1 MTTADTSVGPAPGRL
16 FIHDTMSGQ
25 KRLFEPLHAADSGDG
40 ATVGMYVCGM
50 TVYDYCH
57 IGHGRVM
64 VAFDVITRHLRAL
77 GYQLKYVRNITDV
90 DDKILKRAA
99 ENGEDP
105 VALTDRFID
114 AMHQDERALGVL
126 PPDAEPRATSHI
138 GGIIELIQ
146 RLISQH
152 AAYHADNGDVY
163 FSIEAFPEYGKLNRR
178 KIEESVAGARVEVNE
193 AKRHP
198 ADFVLWKAVSESDA
212 GSSGAPPLSW
222 ESPWGQGRPG
232 WHIECSAMSFDELGE
247 SFDIHGGGPDLK
259 FPHHENEIAQSE
271 CASGKQFANFWMH
284 AGAVRVNKEK
294 MSKSLGNFFTI
305 REILEKYQPEV
316 LRFFLVSSHYRSA
329 IDYSE
334 QGLAEARQGLDRL
347 YQALRDACGQE
358 GAKAEVLD
366 EDLVAAFDAAMND
379 DFNTAGAVAV
389 LFTAAKELN
398 KRIRTAEPPGEQLAT
413 LKALGSRLGLLEQ
426 DPEAYFLWSPKT
438 ADSALGEDE
447 IEQLIEQRKQAK
459 LAGDYAESD
468 RVRDYLLARGVKL
481 RDTRD
486 GTSWQRVEPSGPI
499 KD

>member
-1 MTTADTSVGPAPGRL
+1 MTTADALAGAKTGQL

-25 KRLFEPLHAADSGDG
+25 KRLFEPLKGATGSNP

-77 GYQLKYVRNITDV
+77 GFQLKYVRNITDV
-90 DDKILKRAA
+90 DDKILRRAA

-105 VALTDRFID
+105 VALTERFID
-114 AMHQDERALGVL
+114 AMHEDERALGVL
-126 PPDAEPRATSHI
+126 PPDAEPRATAHI
-138 GGIIELIQ
+138 DGIIKLIQ
-146 RLISQH
+146 RLINQN
-152 AAYHADNGDVY
+152 AAYQAANGDVY
-163 FSIEAFPEYGKLNRR
+163 FSIEAFPDYGKLNRR
-178 KIEESVAGARVEVNE
+178 KVEESVAGSRVEVNE

-198 ADFVLWKAVSESDA
+198 ADFVLWKAVADSD
-212 GSSGAPPLSW
+212 GGGEGVPPLSW
-222 ESPWGQGRPG
+222 DSPWGQGRPG
-232 WHIECSAMSFDELGE
+232 WHIECSAMSFDMLGE

-271 CASGKQFANFWMH
+271 CASGQQFANVWMH

-334 QGLAEARQGLDRL
+334 QGLVEARQGLDRL
-347 YQALRDACGQE
+347 YQALRDAGEQD
-358 GAKAEVLD
+358 GAGVEALNSEHM
-366 EDLVAAFDAAMND
+366 AAFDAAMND

-389 LFTAAKELN
+389 LFTAARDLN
-398 KRIRTAEPPGEQLAT
+398 KLLRAREPLGSAVAT
-413 LKALGSRLGLLEQ
+413 LKALGARLGLLEQ
-426 DPEAYFLWSPKT
+426 DPEAYFLWSAAT
-438 ADSALGEDE
+438 SEAELGEAD
-447 IEQLIEQRKQAK
+447 IEQFIEQRKQAK

-468 RVRDYLLARGVKL
+468 RVRDYLLERGVRL
-481 RDTRD
+481 RDTRE
-486 GTSWQRVEPSGPI
+486 GTSWQRVDPSEAA
-499 KD
+499 KA